1 MLSKAGLGI
10 GRSQGSSGR
19 PRALAGAFGSPLRVA
34 KLGVFCLLAMPL
46 VLLGVDVWREVAQ
59 PGSAFGPDP
68 TEEVLHY
75 LGQWGIRI
83 LLLTLAVS
91 PASRLLRIPQLV
103 RFRRMVGLWA
113 FSYILL
119 HFAAFILT
127 QAGNSFET
135 ILVVTL
141 AKVRFAVIGFYAL
154 VMLIPLA
161 ITSTRGWQRRL
172 GPGWRKLHR
181 LVYPAALAAWIHLV
195 WLSKGD
201 FMDPL
206 IYGLVLVVLFGE
218 RIVFRIRKE
227 RRAAAAN
234 AA

>member
-1 MLSKAGLGI
+1 MA
-10 GRSQGSSGR
+10 
-19 PRALAGAFGSPLRVA
+19 
-34 KLGVFCLLAMPL
+34 
-46 VLLGVDVWREVAQ
+46 LLGVDVWREVAQ

-68 TEEVLHY
+68 TEEVLHC

-91 PASRLLRIPQLV
+91 PAARLLRKPELV
-103 RFRRMVGLWA
+103 RFRRMIGLWA
-113 FSYILL
+113 FSYIVL
-119 HFAAFILT
+119 HFATYLLS

-135 ILVVTL
+135 ILVITL
-141 AKVRFAVIGFYAL
+141 AKVRYAVVGFYAL
-154 VMLIPLA
+154 VMLVPLA

-181 LVYPAALAAWIHLV
+181 LVYPAAFAAWIHLV

-206 IYGLVLVVLFGE
+206 IYGLVLVLLFGE
-218 RIVFRIRKE
+218 RIVFRIRKQ
-227 RRAAAAN
+227 RRAAAAI
-234 AA
+234 AG

>member
-1 MLSKAGLGI
+1 MIPRTGLGI
-10 GRSQGSSGR
+10 
-19 PRALAGAFGSPLRVA
+19 A
-34 KLGVFCLLAMPL
+34 KLGVFCLLAVPM
-46 VLLGVDVWREVAQ
+46 VLLGIDVWREVAQ

-68 TEEVLHY
+68 SEEVLHY
-75 LGQWGIRI
+75 LGQWGLRI

-91 PASRLLRIPQLV
+91 PASRLLRKPQLV
-103 RFRRMVGLWA
+103 RFRRMMGLWA
-113 FSYILL
+113 FGYLLL
-119 HFAAFILT
+119 HFAAFFLT
-127 QAGNSFET
+127 QWGVSLNVLALAHT
-135 ILVVTL
+135 KVAYAVV
-141 AKVRFAVIGFYAL
+141 GFYAL

-181 LVYPAALAAWIHLV
+181 LVYPSAFAAWIHLL

-206 IYGLVLVVLFGE
+206 IYGLVLAVLFGE

-227 RRAAAAN
+227 RRAAAAS

>member
-1 MLSKAGLGI
+1 MIPRTGLGV
-10 GRSQGSSGR
+10 G
-19 PRALAGAFGSPLRVA
+19 
-34 KLGVFCLLAMPL
+34 KLVVFCLLALPM
-46 VLLGVDVWREVAQ
+46 VLLGVDVWREVVR
-59 PGSAFGPDP
+59 PGSAFGADP

-75 LGQWGIRI
+75 LGQWGLRI

-91 PASRLLRIPQLV
+91 PASRLLRKPQWV

-113 FSYILL
+113 FSYIVL
-119 HFAAFILT
+119 HFAAFLLS
-127 QAGNSFET
+127 QAGNSFAEIFAIMQT
-135 ILVVTL
+135 
-141 AKVRFAVIGFYAL
+141 KVRFAVVGFYAL
-154 VMLIPLA
+154 LMLIPLA

-181 LVYPAALAAWIHLV
+181 LVYPAAFAAWVHLL

-206 IYGLVLVVLFGE
+206 IYGLVLVLLFGE
-218 RIVFRIRKE
+218 RIVFRIRRR
-227 RRAAAAN
+227 RRAAAAR

>member
-1 MLSKAGLGI
+1 M
-10 GRSQGSSGR
+10 
-19 PRALAGAFGSPLRVA
+19 
-34 KLGVFCLLAMPL
+34 
-46 VLLGVDVWREVAQ
+46 LLGVDVWREVAQ

-91 PASRLLRIPQLV
+91 PASRLLRKPQLV

-113 FSYILL
+113 FSYIVL
-119 HFAAFILT
+119 HFAAFLLS

-141 AKVRFAVIGFYAL
+141 AKVRFAVVGFYAL

-181 LVYPAALAAWIHLV
+181 LVYPAAFAAWIHLV

-206 IYGLVLVVLFGE
+206 IYGLVLVLLFGE
-218 RIVFRIRKE
+218 RIAFRIRKE
-227 RRAAAAN
+227 RRVAAATAG
-234 AA
+234 

>member
-1 MLSKAGLGI
+1 MARATRLGI
-10 GRSQGSSGR
+10 
-19 PRALAGAFGSPLRVA
+19 A
-34 KLGVFCLLAMPL
+34 KRGVFCLLALPMA
-46 VLLGVDVWREVAQ
+46 LLGVDVWREVSQ

-75 LGQWGIRI
+75 LGQWGLRI

-91 PASRLLRIPQLV
+91 PASRLLRKPQLV
-103 RFRRMVGLWA
+103 RFRRMMGLWA
-113 FSYILL
+113 FSYVVL
-119 HFAAFILT
+119 HFAAYLLSHV
-127 QAGNSFET
+127 GNSFEVLLGIT
-135 ILVVTL
+135 IH
-141 AKVRFAVIGFYAL
+141 KVSFAVVGFYAL

-161 ITSTRGWQRRL
+161 ITSTRSWQRRL

-181 LVYPAALAAWIHLV
+181 LVYPAAIAAWIHLL

-206 IYGLVLVVLFGE
+206 IYGLVLVLLFGE

-227 RRAAAAN
+227 RRVTAAN
-234 AA
+234 TV

>member
-1 MLSKAGLGI
+1 MA
-10 GRSQGSSGR
+10 
-19 PRALAGAFGSPLRVA
+19 
-34 KLGVFCLLAMPL
+34 
-46 VLLGVDVWREVAQ
+46 LLGVDVWREVAQ

-91 PASRLLRIPQLV
+91 PASRLLRKPQLV
-103 RFRRMVGLWA
+103 RFRRMMGLWA
-113 FSYILL
+113 FSYIAL
-119 HFAAFILT
+119 HFAVYLLSK
-127 QAGNSFET
+127 AGNPFEL
-135 ILVVTL
+135 ILKDTL
-141 AKVRFAVIGFYAL
+141 YKVSFAVVGFYAL

-161 ITSTRGWQRRL
+161 ITSTRRWQRRL

-181 LVYPAALAAWIHLV
+181 LVYPAAFAAWVHLL

-206 IYGLVLVVLFGE
+206 IYGLVLALLFAE

-234 AA
+234 AG